1 MTELSTLI
9 EEIPKYQPGAD
20 LALLERAYRFSE
32 VSHQGQ
38 QRASGEPYLSHPL
51 EVASLLVGFKMD
63 VTTVTAGLLHD
74 VLEDTAATKQD
85 LEREFGKEIAELVD
99 GVTKI
104 GKLAFSSREERQ
116 AENFRKM
123 LVAMARDLRVLMI
136 KLADR
141 LHNMRTLDYLPTERA
156 RKVAQETLD
165 IYAPLAHRLGMAKV
179 KAELEDLALRS
190 LQPDDYLE
198 LQRRVA
204 KRRLEREADIN
215 HAIAILEQKLSEVG
229 IESQIRGRPKHFFS
243 IWKKMHDQGREFD
256 EIYDLTAV
264 RVITNSVRDCYGTL
278 GVVHSLWKPV
288 PGRFK
293 DFVAMPKVN
302 MYQSLHTTVI
312 GPKGDPVEIQIRT
325 WEMHRIAE
333 EGIAAHWLYKEKKS
347 GKDRIDDSLV
357 WLRQLLENQQ
367 DTNDPAEFLDSVRVD
382 LFPDEVYVFTPK
394 GDVKALPEGSTPID
408 FAYAVHTKV
417 GEHTVGSKVN
427 GKLVPLRTPLR
438 QGDIVEIV
446 TSPNQHP
453 SRDWLKIVKSSRAR
467 SKINQ
472 WLKVE
477 ERVRS
482 IELGREMFEREAKKY
497 RLNPTTLAGGRRL
510 QEGRRRPRLRDGRRP
525 AGRGGL
531 RQGQRAPA
539 AQPSR
544 ARGHA
549 GAARAAAP
557 AGRHAAAHR
566 AGRADPRR
574 GRSAGA
580 VRQVLQPA
588 AGRRDRRV
596 HHAGPRP
603 DRARPRLPDGG
614 QERARSRAAHQRR
627 VGRGGARH
635 PPGPDR
641 RLYRARSPG
650 VALRDHRRH
659 LLPRRQH
666 HQGRGHGHRRPP
678 GHQQLRGR
686 GRRPGPAAGHHGRH
700 PRGAGRHQRR
710 ARPRLCEPG
719 ADDNGPSAVV
729 ASVGRSLRRGRATSR
744 SALPSAPRIWAVLV
758 APLSC
763 CVALI
768 TAREAA
774 MTRKQF
780 EVLVEKALRTLPAP
794 FKDKVANIAVVV
806 EDWADDETLEEMG
819 IEPPDTL
826 YGLYRGV
833 DITQRDSTYGN
844 VLPDVITIYQG
855 PIEEDAA
862 DQREMAEIV
871 RETVMHELGHYFG
884 LDDDTMHRIEDGEA

>member
-1 MTELSTLI
+1 VTELSTLI

-38 QRASGEPYLSHPL
+38 QRASGEPYVSHPL

-190 LQPDDYLE
+190 MQPDDYLE

-264 RVITNSVRDCYGTL
+264 RVITNSVRDCYGAL

-293 DFVAMPKVN
+293 DFIAMPKVN

-333 EGIAAHWLYKEKKS
+333 EGIAAHWLYKEKKT

-427 GKLVPLRTPLR
+427 GKLVPLRTALR

-497 RLNPTTLAGGRRL
+497 RLNPAPLMGGDDFKKVAADLGYATADDLLAAVGYGKASAHQLLNRL
-510 QEGRRRPRLRDGRRP
+510 
-525 AGRGGL
+525 
-531 RQGQRAPA
+531 APA
-539 AQPSR
+539 ALLEPQER
-544 ARGHA
+544 
-549 GAARAAAP
+549 
-557 AGRHAAAHR
+557 
-566 AGRADPRR
+566 
-574 GRSAGA
+574 
-580 VRQVLQPA
+580 
-588 AGRRDRRV
+588 
-596 HHAGPRP
+596 PRP
-603 DRARPRLPDGG
+603 ADTRPRTEQGVRIRGVEDLLVRFAKCCNPLPGD
-614 QERARSRAAHQRR
+614 AI
-627 VGRGGARH
+627 VGFIT
-635 PPGPDR
+635 
-641 RLYRARSPG
+641 
-650 VALRDHRRH
+650 
-659 LLPRRQH
+659 
-666 HQGRGHGHRRPP
+666 
-678 GHQQLRGR
+678 RGR
-686 GRRPGPAAGHHGRH
+686 GLTVHARDCLTVVKSVLDRERLISVEWDVEEPATRPVRIAVYIGRDRPGLLSEIT
-700 PRGAGRHQRR
+700 GAISSRDGNITK
-710 ARPRLCEPG
+710 AEVTVT
-719 ADDNGPSAVV
+719 DD
-729 ASVGRSLRRGRATSR
+729 RRG
-744 SALPSAPRIWAVLV
+744 INH
-758 APLSC
+758 
-763 CVALI
+763 
-768 TAREAA
+768 
-774 MTRKQF
+774 F
-780 EVLVEKALRTLPAP
+780 
-794 FKDKVANIAVVV
+794 VV
-806 EDWADDETLEEMG
+806 EVADLGQLQAIMG
-819 IEPPDTL
+819 AI
-826 YGLYRGV
+826 
-833 DITQRDSTYGN
+833 RD
-844 VLPDVITIYQG
+844 VPDVINV
-855 PIEEDAA
+855 E
-862 DQREMAEIV
+862 RV
-871 RETVMHELGHYFG
+871 RG
-884 LDDDTMHRIEDGEA
+884 L

>member
-1 MTELSTLI
+1 VTQLSTLI

-20 LALLERAYRFSE
+20 LDLLQRAYRFSE

-51 EVASLLVGFKMD
+51 EVAHLLVGFKMD

-74 VLEDTAATKQD
+74 VLEDTPATKAD
-85 LEREFGKEIAELVD
+85 LEREFGKEIADLVD

-141 LHNMRTLDYLPTERA
+141 LHNMRTLDYLPPEKS

-190 LQPDDYLE
+190 LQPDAYVD

-215 HAIAILEQKLSEVG
+215 HAIAILGQKLSEVG

-264 RVITNSVRDCYGTL
+264 RVVTGSVRDCYGAL

-293 DFVAMPKVN
+293 DFIAMPKVN

-312 GPKGDPVEIQIRT
+312 GPKGEPVEIQIRT
-325 WEMHRIAE
+325 WDMHRIAE
-333 EGIAAHWLYKEKKS
+333 EGIAAHWLYKEKRS
-347 GKDRIDDSLV
+347 GKDRADDSLL

-367 DTNDPAEFLDSVRVD
+367 DTKDPAEFLDSVRVD

-417 GEHTVGSKVN
+417 GEHTVGAKVN
-427 GKLVPLRTPLR
+427 GKLVQLRSTLR

-477 ERVRS
+477 ERARS

-497 RLNPTTLAGGRRL
+497 RLNPPALLASDDML
-510 QEGRRRPRLRDGRRP
+510 
-525 AGRGGL
+525 
-531 RQGQRAPA
+531 
-539 AQPSR
+539 
-544 ARGHA
+544 
-549 GAARAAAP
+549 RAAADLGYP
-557 AGRHAAAHR
+557 SADDLLAAIGYGKASVHQLLNKLAPGATLDTVER
-566 AGRADPRR
+566 AK
-574 GRSAGA
+574 
-580 VRQVLQPA
+580 PA
-588 AGRRDRRV
+588 AGT
-596 HHAGPRP
+596 RP
-603 DRARPRLPDGG
+603 KTDQGVRIRGVEDLLVRFAKCCNPLPGD
-614 QERARSRAAHQRR
+614 QI
-627 VGRGGARH
+627 VGFIT
-635 PPGPDR
+635 
-641 RLYRARSPG
+641 
-650 VALRDHRRH
+650 
-659 LLPRRQH
+659 
-666 HQGRGHGHRRPP
+666 
-678 GHQQLRGR
+678 RGR
-686 GRRPGPAAGHHGRH
+686 GLTVHARECLTVAKSVLDRERIIDVEWDVEEPAKRPVRIAVYIGNDRPGLLSEIT
-700 PRGAGRHQRR
+700 GAISSRNGNITK
-710 ARPRLCEPG
+710 AEVTVT
-719 ADDNGPSAVV
+719 DD
-729 ASVGRSLRRGRATSR
+729 RRG
-744 SALPSAPRIWAVLV
+744 INN
-758 APLSC
+758 
-763 CVALI
+763 
-768 TAREAA
+768 
-774 MTRKQF
+774 F
-780 EVLVEKALRTLPAP
+780 
-794 FKDKVANIAVVV
+794 VV
-806 EDWADDETLEEMG
+806 EVADLRQ
-819 IEPPDTL
+819 L
-826 YGLYRGV
+826 Q
-833 DITQRDSTYGN
+833 DIMAAIRD
-844 VLPDVITIYQG
+844 VADVINV
-855 PIEEDAA
+855 E
-862 DQREMAEIV
+862 RV
-871 RETVMHELGHYFG
+871 RG
-884 LDDDTMHRIEDGEA
+884 L